1 MNAPFD
7 MTTGMEKLA
16 TIIEQFPEGS
26 EHWNEAQNRFQFVD
40 RLLLECLGWE
50 HPNVEVEKTDELG
63 GRSDYR
69 LGKPVRAVLEAKREA
84 KKFDFLPG
92 TKAGQARRLRPLV
105 EGCPNL
111 KAAVNQVIPYCAMA
125 GAQIAIVCNGPQL
138 VVFQASIPT
147 LSPLES
153 ECFVFDGLK
162 SYKDKFTLLWK
173 LLSPEGIEENRAYR
187 DLSNIRN
194 PRVPPKASTGLSA
207 PSEFR
212 YRSGFQ
218 ENLRAISSVLL
229 DNVEDNPEVKSD
241 FYRECY
247 VPLDANSRNLL
258 LSKNII
264 AARYKRVSD
273 DGIAPAKLSTQLKHG
288 RLHIDDAVAGA
299 GSNQPVVVVGDVG
312 VGKTSFF
319 ENLFE
324 ELDER
329 QRKLTYYIHI
339 NLGTKA
345 TLSRDVK
352 SFILTNVPKILKEKY
367 QVNIESNDLV
377 ERIYH
382 DELVEF
388 DDSVEGQLKHS
399 DAAAYLKSKI
409 EFLKEK
415 IADKG
420 EHLQAAFKYLS
431 KRENKQIIIVIDN
444 ADQRSFEVQQEAFLI
459 GQELASER
467 NVLVFVSLRPSTFYL
482 SKMVG
487 ALSGYK
493 NRVLT
498 ISPPP
503 ADEVIRKRVTFA
515 VRIAEGK
522 VAPAVLVNVRMNI
535 KSIVLFLQATLRS
548 IKSNPRIQMF
558 LSNITG
564 GNTRLVIELFT
575 SFCGSPNVESERIV
589 SIEGQTG
596 DYKVPLHE
604 FTKHALLGEYT
615 HFNPV
620 SSLVGFNLFDVS
632 LPDPREHF
640 LSILVVA
647 FISSPTGKRDHD
659 GFVSAEEILIEMMR
673 LGFLEEQA
681 RHAIRRLARKRLI
694 ETPHGHYREIQV
706 ADDELPDQFYF
717 RATSIGLYHIR
728 NWVGDFAFLDATS
741 IDTPIFD
748 QESRDQLFV
757 TVNSVTIDDRFAR
770 ASTFKRYLEISWHQA
785 DFQQNYYDFI
795 SALTL
800 EKDSFLQV
808 ERHIRKNNER
818 THFAK
823 PFHTK

>member
-1 MNAPFD
+1 MNALFD
-7 MTTGMEKLA
+7 MTSGRDSLSK
-16 TIIEQFPEGS
+16 IINDFPVGS

-40 RLLLECLGWE
+40 RLLVECLGWDKS
-50 HPNVEVEKTDELG
+50 NMEVEKSDELG
-63 GRSDYR
+63 GRADYL

-105 EGCPNL
+105 EGCATL
-111 KAAVNQVIPYCAMA
+111 KATVNQVIPYCAMS

-147 LSPLES
+147 MSPLES
-153 ECFVFDGLK
+153 ECYVFDGFNQ
-162 SYKDKFTLLWK
+162 YRDNFALLWK

-187 DLSNIRN
+187 DLVNIRN
-194 PRVPPKASTGLSA
+194 PRVPPKASTGLGD
-207 PSEFR
+207 PTGFR
-212 YRSGFQ
+212 YRSSFQ

-229 DNVEDNPEVKSD
+229 DSVEENPDVKSD

-247 VPLDANSRNLL
+247 VDLDANNRHLL

-264 AARYKRVSD
+264 ASRYQRVSD
-273 DGIAPAKLSTQLKHG
+273 DGIVPAKISAKLSKGKLEV
-288 RLHIDDAVAGA
+288 DNAMAG
-299 GSNQPVVVVGDVG
+299 GGGGKPIVVVGDVG

-324 ELDER
+324 QLDEK

-339 NLGTKA
+339 NLGEKA
-345 TLSRDVK
+345 TLSKDVK
-352 SFILTNVPKILKEKY
+352 SYILNNLPKILRDKY
-367 QVNIESNDLV
+367 GVNIESNLFV
-377 ERIYH
+377 EKIYEK
-382 DELVEF
+382 ELIEF
-388 DDSVEGQLKHS
+388 DEGVDGQFKEFDPS
-399 DAAAYLKSKI
+399 EYSRQRIAFLKSKLS
-409 EFLKEK
+409 ER
-415 IADKG
+415 G
-420 EHLQAAFKYLS
+420 EHLQAALSYLAA
-431 KRENKQIIIVIDN
+431 RENKQIIIVIDN
-444 ADQRSFEVQQEAFLI
+444 ADQRSFDIQQEAFLI
-459 GQELASER
+459 GQELSSIK
-467 NVLVFVSLRPSTFYL
+467 NILVFVSLRPSTFYQ

-503 ADEVIRKRVTFA
+503 ADEVIRKRVAFA

-522 VAPAVLVNVRMNI
+522 TAPTMLENVHMNI

-548 IKSNPRIQMF
+548 IKSSPRIQMF

-589 SIEGQTG
+589 SIEAQHGN
-596 DYKVPLHE
+596 YKVPLHE

-640 LSILVVA
+640 LSTLIVA
-647 FISSPTGKRDHD
+647 YISSPMGKKDND

-673 LGFLEEQA
+673 LGFTDEQVRFA
-681 RHAIRRLARKRLI
+681 VRRLAKKRLI
-694 ETPHGHYREIQV
+694 ETPHGHYRELEV
-706 ADDELPDQFYF
+706 PDEQLPDQFYF
-717 RATSIGLYHIR
+717 RSTSIGLYHVR
-728 NWVGDFAFLDATS
+728 HWVGDFSFLDATS

-748 QESRDQLFV
+748 HDIRDLV
-757 TVNSVTIDDRFAR
+757 SSKVNSVAINDRYTR
-770 ASTFKRYLEISWHQA
+770 ASNFKRYLEIVWHQA
-785 DFQQNYYDFI
+785 DFQQNYYDLI
-795 SALTL
+795 SALAL
-800 EKDSFLQV
+800 EKISFALV
-808 ERHIRKNNER
+808 EEHLEKKARP
-818 THFAK
+818 TY
-823 PFHTK
+823 